1 VSSAERVIRVG
12 ADIGG
17 TFTDLVLQTS
27 NGHLYTKKLLSTPDD
42 YGRAIS
48 EGLEAL
54 FAELGLSGGS
64 VSEVLHGTTVATNAI
79 LERRGA
85 RTGLVTTRGFR
96 DVLELGRMRR
106 PTLYDVFWEKPEPL
120 VERGLRL
127 EVAERVDAVGKEVV
141 PVRSDDVRA
150 AARRF
155 VAAGIES
162 IAVSFLHAYH
172 NPTHEQ
178 EVGKLLADILPAVS
192 ISLSSDVLPEINEYE
207 RTSTTV
213 INAYVRPIVQA
224 YLEGLIARLSDIGV
238 KAPVL
243 VMQSSGGMM
252 TARTAAQYPIHIVES
267 GPAAG
272 VIGAAYLSK
281 TAQLGDVITFDM
293 GGTTAKA
300 SIVERGRPNL
310 ASEYEVGAG
319 ISIGARLQSGGGYLL
334 RVPAVDLAEV
344 GAGGGSVVWI
354 DKGGALQVGPQSA
367 GASPGP
373 VCYGLGGSAAT
384 ITDANVVLGYI
395 NPTVIAGGAVKI
407 DVRSAARVLEA
418 QVASPL
424 GMSLLEACHGVYQV
438 ANARMTRA
446 IKAVTTE
453 RGRDPRQF
461 TLIAFGGSGPIH
473 AAEMARSL
481 KIPRVIVPPSPGLFS
496 AYGLLM
502 AEVEWRAVRTYHAG
516 LDKSSASTI
525 ENMYRELEVG
535 AGAQL
540 ERDGYT
546 LSKVTRFADLRYFG
560 QSYELLIEIS
570 DRVTPDSVLEIA
582 GQFGTEHERTYG
594 YRGDDSQVEIINLR
608 VSAKATLS
616 RLEGP
621 ISRGNSGRTT
631 RPPETLRARKA
642 FFGAAGMVETPTS
655 DRNGI
660 GSSWRPGPLIIEEYD
675 STVVVPPGFV
685 VRLDERDNIV
695 MAEG

>member
-1 VSSAERVIRVG
+1 MRVG

-17 TFTDLVLQTS
+17 TFTDLVLQTFD
-27 NGHLYTKKLLSTPDD
+27 GRLYTKKILSTPDD
-42 YGRAIS
+42 YSRAIG

-54 FAELGLSGGS
+54 FAELRLSGGS

-127 EVAERVDAVGKEVV
+127 EVEERVDAVGKEIV
-141 PVRSDDVRA
+141 PVRNDDVRA

-155 VAAGIES
+155 VAAGVES

-172 NPTHEQ
+172 SSAHEQ
-178 EVGKLLADILPAVS
+178 EVGELLAELLPAVS
-192 ISLSSDVLPEINEYE
+192 VSLSSDVLPEINEYE

-224 YLEGLIARLSDIGV
+224 YLGRLIARLNDIGV
-238 KAPVL
+238 KAALL

-252 TARTAAQYPIHIVES
+252 TARAAAQYPVHIVES

-272 VIGAAYLSK
+272 VVGGAYLSK
-281 TAQLGDVITFDM
+281 MAQLGDVITFDM

-300 SIVERGRPNL
+300 SIIEGGRPNL
-310 ASEYEVGAG
+310 ASEYELGAG

-367 GASPGP
+367 GALPGP

-384 ITDANVVLGYI
+384 ITDANVALGYI
-395 NPTVIAGGAVKI
+395 SPTEIAGGSVKI
-407 DVRSAARVLEA
+407 DMGAAARVLEA
-418 QVASPL
+418 QVATPL

-502 AEVEWRAVRTYHAG
+502 AEVEWRSVRTYRVA

-525 ENMYRELEVG
+525 ENVYCELEIET
-535 AGAQL
+535 GAQL

-560 QSYELLIEIS
+560 QSYELLIEIPR
-570 DRVTPDSVLEIA
+570 RVTPDSVSEIA
-582 GQFGTEHERTYG
+582 SQFGAEHERTYG
-594 YRGDDSQVEIINLR
+594 YRGDDTKVEIVNLR
-608 VSAKATLS
+608 VSAKTTLS

-621 ISRGNSGRTT
+621 TSWGRSGRAT
-631 RPPETLRARKA
+631 RPSDTLHARKA
-642 FFGAAGMVETPTS
+642 FFGAAGMVETPIA
-655 DRNGI
+655 DRHAI

-685 VRLDERDNIV
+685 VRLDEQDNIV
-695 MAEG
+695 MEGG